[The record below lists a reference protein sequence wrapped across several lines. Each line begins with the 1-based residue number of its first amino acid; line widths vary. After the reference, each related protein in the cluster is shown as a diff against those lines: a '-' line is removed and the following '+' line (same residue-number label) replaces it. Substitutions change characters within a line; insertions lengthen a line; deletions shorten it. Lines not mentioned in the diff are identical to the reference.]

1 MPSRASST
9 ASVQPPASWRLL
21 ARARRGDSS
30 ALGQLVSRY
39 LPQLRR
45 WAHGRLPQWARS
57 TADTSDLIQD
67 AIVRTLARLD
77 AFQPQ
82 GRHALAAYLRKAVRN
97 RIRDEHRRS
106 ARWGM
111 PGALPDTLVAHGA
124 SPLDSAMTSETE
136 RRYRAALARLGQRD
150 RELIVAHVELDYSH
164 EQLGCM
170 IGRSPNAAR
179 MALCRAIERLA
190 AFMRDR

>member
-1 MPSRASST
+1 
-9 ASVQPPASWRLL
+9 VQAPTSWRLL

-30 ALGQLVSRY
+30 ALGQLVSRC
-39 LPQLRR
+39 LPQLRQ

-57 TADTSDLIQD
+57 AADTSDLIQD
-67 AIVRTLARLD
+67 ALVRTLARLD

-82 GRHALAAYLRKAVRN
+82 GRHALAAYLREAVRN
-97 RIRDEHRRS
+97 RIRDEHRRA

-111 PGALPDTLVAHGA
+111 PHALSDTLVAHEVSA
-124 SPLDSAMTSETE
+124 LDSAMMSETE
-136 RRYRAALARLGQRD
+136 RRYRTALARLGQRD

-179 MALCRAIERLA
+179 MALCRAIDRLA
-190 AFMRDR
+190 ACMGER